1 MFQQINHWLK
11 INLLALFEPNSKE
24 IDSLHGLR
32 AISILLIVILH
43 LYIPAGP
50 FLNVP
55 FNWIDRFLRNF
66 TSGVDLFF
74 ILSGF
79 LIYGKLRSTEKIK
92 PTTLRI
98 YFEKRA
104 RRILPAYY
112 TALIGAAIYLVY
124 LTKSLKG
131 DLLHNVQMSLS
142 SSWADVLFVSNYL
155 PKRLLDLGW
164 SLSIEAHFYLLVPL
178 FVYLIQKIGA
188 RFRRMLPIVMLSIFY
203 FLPLCFRLIQIDN
216 NMTYFYS
223 HTRLDSIIAGMIVAE
238 LYFQGWLTK
247 LSNWASF
254 VVLFVSMIIL
264 TIGHLSE
271 IDSLFYRTVR
281 YNFFNVG
288 FSGLLIL
295 ALYSSVVQRWLSISP
310 FRYLARMSYTIY
322 LWHPL
327 LIALVLRQFYISP
340 EEIDLIRILLIWL
353 FSFIITIV
361 LSTFLYWLIEKP
373 FQYSKAPN
381 EKLNT

>member
-1 MFQQINHWLK
+1 MFQKINHWLK
-11 INLLALFEPNSKE
+11 VNLLALFEPNSKE

-32 AISILLIVILH
+32 AISILLIIILH

-55 FNWIDRFLRNF
+55 YSWLDRLFRNF

-79 LIYGKLRSTEKIK
+79 LIYGKLRSTSNLNQQSIK
-92 PTTLRI
+92 I
-98 YFEKRA
+98 YFEKRL

-112 TALIGAAIYLVY
+112 VALIGAAIYLVY

-131 DLLHNVQMSLS
+131 ELLHNVQMSLF

-164 SLSIEAHFYLLVPL
+164 SLSIEAHFYLIVPL
-178 FVYLIQKIGA
+178 FVYLIQKICV
-188 RFRRMLPIVMLSIFY
+188 RFSRVLTIALLSIFY

-216 NMTYFYS
+216 NMTYFYT
-223 HTRLDSIIAGMIVAE
+223 HTRFDSIIAGMVVAE

-247 LSNWASF
+247 LSNWVSF
-254 VVLFVSMIIL
+254 VILFVSMIIL

-271 IDSLFYRTVR
+271 IDSFFYRTVR

-295 ALYSSVVQRWLSISP
+295 ALCSSVVQSWLSISI

-327 LIALVLRQFYISP
+327 LIALVLRQFYILP
-340 EEIDLIRILLIWL
+340 EETGLIQILIIWL
-353 FSFIITIV
+353 FSFIIAIV
-361 LSTFLYWLIEKP
+361 LSTLLYWLIEKP
-373 FQYSKAPN
+373 FQYNKSSIK
-381 EKLNT
+381 